1 MAEGLGI
8 AASVIALAR
17 FAYSSSKLLY
27 QTISGIHDAPE
38 VLKADVETLYQTI
51 HSLKQELKKQD
62 SNAALSEAQK
72 SNLREIE
79 AALKACCD
87 TCDAFKDRL
96 DRLTRHSK
104 DSHTSLWDRFKLQFQ
119 EKEIGACQARLES
132 CRSMLAI
139 ALDLSNL

>member
-17 FAYSSSKLLY
+17 LAYSSSKSLY
-27 QTISGIHDAPE
+27 QTISGIHDAPQI
-38 VLKADVETLYQTI
+38 LKADIETLYQTI

-79 AALKACCD
+79 PTLKACCN
-87 TCDAFKDRL
+87 TCDAFKAQL

-119 EKEIGACQARLES
+119 EREIGACQAQLDG
-132 CRSMLAI
+132 CKSMLAI